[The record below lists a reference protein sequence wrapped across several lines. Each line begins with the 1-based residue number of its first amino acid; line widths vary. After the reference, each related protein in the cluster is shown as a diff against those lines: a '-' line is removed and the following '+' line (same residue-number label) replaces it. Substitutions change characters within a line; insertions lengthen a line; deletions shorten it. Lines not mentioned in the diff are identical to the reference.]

1 MFIDTVSFD
10 GAVFSVSTAEAVS
23 LKAACLAAA
32 DGDSSYI
39 DFTTTEGHRVSVLF
53 RPDSRIHF
61 TSVDNASEVVPI
73 SEHFGVP
80 AASVDDSTFDLD
92 WFDYVA

>member
-1 MFIDTVSFD
+1 MLIESVSFD
-10 GAVFSVSTAEAVS
+10 GAVFSVSSPEALS

-32 DGDSSYI
+32 EGDASYI

-53 RPDSRIHF
+53 RPGSRIHF
-61 TSVDNASEVVPI
+61 TSVDTASEVVPI
-73 SEHFGVP
+73 SDHADFA
-80 AASVDDSTFDLD
+80 AASGDDEFDLT